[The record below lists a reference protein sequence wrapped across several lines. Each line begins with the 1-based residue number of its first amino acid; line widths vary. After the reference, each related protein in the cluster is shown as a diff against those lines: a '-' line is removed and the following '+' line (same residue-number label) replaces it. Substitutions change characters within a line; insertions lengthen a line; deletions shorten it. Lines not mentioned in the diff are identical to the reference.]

1 MQSDF
6 HHGMQ
11 WHPRGA
17 ALLDFSTTT
26 LDEKQQHNYKQ
37 HAGDDPN
44 DYDVVHVKPPFFL
57 FQYGVK
63 RLRHDNRGWSEDHHE
78 KRWEDKKHKW
88 EDKLYGSFG
97 RLLLDLLA
105 AFDPQGI
112 GVDAQGFGYAG
123 S

>member
-44 DYDVVHVKPPFFL
+44 HYDIVHVKPPFVL
-57 FQYGVK
+57 VQYSVK
-63 RLRHDNRGWSEDHHE
+63 RLRHDNRGRSENHHE
-78 KRWEDKKHKW
+78 KRWEDKKHQGKHKF
-88 EDKLYGSFG
+88 DAGLGC
-97 RLLLDLLA
+97 LLLDLLA
-105 AFDPQGI
+105 TLGP
-112 GVDAQGFGYAG
+112 
-123 S
+123 